1 MWTSE
6 LSCWNSLG
14 IIKKRGSK
22 QSRADLSLYRVERTT
37 NNENESYHACLR
49 RIFLAKPGIWC
60 WVKKMNAEMKVDT
73 LNMERLDNGLPLSRP
88 QKRKTVFNQN
98 RRRQSWDKL
107 DRGLYT
113 SIEFVFA
120 AAYTLPDCED
130 DGEEPD
136 VEEEHDGDGHDGDMQ
151 VDPLDVA
158 QPQQDNGGRRCIIC
172 FEMRTP
178 PHHILTPCGH
188 GHCCSLCQL
197 TLIAQEDPCPECRQV
212 ITGRMQ
218 AFLD

>member
-1 MWTSE
+1 
-6 LSCWNSLG
+6 
-14 IIKKRGSK
+14 
-22 QSRADLSLYRVERTT
+22 
-37 NNENESYHACLR
+37 
-49 RIFLAKPGIWC
+49 
-60 WVKKMNAEMKVDT
+60 MNAQMKVDT

-98 RRRQSWDKL
+98 RRRQSWDKF

-178 PHHILTPCGH
+178 PPYPKSMRPRPLLQPVSTDFD
-188 GHCCSLCQL
+188 SS
-197 TLIAQEDPCPECRQV
+197 
-212 ITGRMQ
+212 RMP
-218 AFLD
+218 ASHNR